1 MSDLYTA
8 ALMIAA
14 VGAMARFPA
23 VAYAWLRTY
32 LARRRFVS
40 FRFGW
45 VEFLTNFEPLA
56 SLIAGYLLLRTI
68 ESTTAPTPVQSL
80 MATLGAAIVL
90 LGWAFQS
97 WAFLSWTSLFAG
109 HGVLDNQRLLTQ
121 GAYAV
126 VRHPAYFGIFLV
138 WLGLAVA
145 FASPVVLVV
154 SAVYTIPIY
163 VLYLRAEETI
173 LRESFGEEYREYCRS
188 VPMLIP
194 RLGGRKNA
202 A

>member
-1 MSDLYTA
+1 MSELHTA
-8 ALMIAA
+8 ALMVAA

-32 LARRRFVS
+32 LVRRRFVS

-45 VEFLTNFEPLA
+45 VEFLTNFEPLV

-68 ESTTAPTPVQSL
+68 EANTTPMPAQSL
-80 MATLGAAIVL
+80 RAMLGAAIVL

-109 HGVLDNQRLLTQ
+109 HGVLDNQRLLTR
-121 GAYAV
+121 GAYGV

-154 SAVYTIPIY
+154 SAVYVIPIY
-163 VLYLRAEETI
+163 ALYLRAEETM
-173 LRESFGEEYREYCRS
+173 LRESFAEEYREYCRS

-194 RLGGRKNA
+194 RLCGRREA

>member
-1 MSDLYTA
+1 MSELYTA
-8 ALMIAA
+8 ALTIAA

-23 VAYAWLRTY
+23 VAYAWFRTF

-45 VEFLTNFEPLA
+45 IEFLTNFEPLVL
-56 SLIAGYLLLRTI
+56 LIVGYLLFRTI
-68 ESTTAPTPVQSL
+68 EATDAPEPAQAL
-80 MATLGAAIVL
+80 IATVGAASVL
-90 LGWAFQS
+90 LGWVFQT

-109 HGVLDNQRLLTQ
+109 HGVLEDQRLLTG

-126 VRHPAYFGIFLV
+126 VRHPAYFGICLV
-138 WLGLAVA
+138 WLGLAAA
-145 FASPVVLVV
+145 FFSPLVLAI
-154 SAVYTIPIY
+154 SALYAIPIY
-163 VLYLRAEETI
+163 VLYLRAEESMMH
-173 LRESFGEEYREYCRS
+173 ESFGGEYREYCRR

-194 RLGGRKNA
+194 RLGSRREA